1 MSVTT
6 KTIWGPEFTQEKS
19 DQWDLLKTDF
29 LNKAIEAGK
38 VAQEGTKIAGVE
50 FGGERVWKDKASADL
65 WIQLVEAGARE
76 LNVTV
81 DVSIK
86 K

>member
-6 KTIWGPEFTQEKS
+6 KTIWGKEFTQEHS
-19 DQWDLLKTDF
+19 DQWDELKRDF

-38 VAQEGTKIAGVE
+38 VSPEGTKIDGVQ
-50 FGGERVWKDKASADL
+50 FGGERVWKDKATADL
-65 WIQLVEAGARE
+65 WIKLVEAAARE
-76 LNVTV
+76 LKVTV

>member
-19 DQWDLLKTDF
+19 DQWDLLKRDF
-29 LNKAIEAGK
+29 LNKAVDAGK
-38 VAQEGTKIAGVE
+38 VSKEGTKIAGVE
-50 FGGERVWKDKASADL
+50 FGGERVWADKATADL

-76 LNVTV
+76 LNATV